1 MLLII
6 FVWRSCGEYWEDEDN
21 DDGYWLDYLE
31 AISIGQIYW
40 PAVAA
45 PLHTVTYLGDDDDDD
60 PITKMGTFFFF
71 FFFFAR
77 RRKKGT
83 QFGEIGM

>member
-60 PITKMGTFFFF
+60 PITK
-71 FFFFAR
+71 
-77 RRKKGT
+77 KGT
-83 QFGEIGM
+83 QYGEIGM